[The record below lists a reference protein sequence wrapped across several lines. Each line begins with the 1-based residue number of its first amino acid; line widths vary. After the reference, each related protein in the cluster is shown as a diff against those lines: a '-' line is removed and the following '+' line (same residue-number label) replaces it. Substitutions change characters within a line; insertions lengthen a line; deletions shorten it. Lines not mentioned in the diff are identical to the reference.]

1 MKLYENL
8 KQLKTIGMLDISI
21 KNGVISSNYIDYI
34 SIYEDYLKLREEGEY
49 KMQAYQK
56 IAMTY
61 YISVDNVR
69 KIVAKMKR

>member
-8 KQLKTIGMLDISI
+8 KQLKTIGMLDVSI

-69 KIVAKMKR
+69 KIVAKMRR

>member
-8 KQLKTIGMLDISI
+8 KQLKTIGMLDVSI